1 MRFLMFV
8 YFIVSSADCLK
19 ILALFPYGGKSHVDV
34 FLPLTK
40 ALAVKGHQ
48 VTVIS
53 HFPLKTPMANYTDIN
68 LSGKTFVEAIQL
80 EAFDQSRKSMFLMP
94 VFLRQFAQH
103 FCKINYESPAL
114 QDFLNSNQK
123 FDLIIAE
130 YFQSDCF
137 AGIVHKLQAPV
148 IGISSCTV
156 MPWMHERF
164 GNPTNPSYLPNNF
177 FDFSDRMSF
186 WERVTN
192 FMAQATH
199 VIYYTYWMSA
209 DDYQISQK
217 HFENLPPLNSIVFK
231 SSLFLVNSHFTYTLP
246 RPLVPSVI
254 EVGGIH
260 IGKVKKVPNVSNCFN
275 FSIIY
280 QYNIID
286 IYYISIALN

>member
-1 MRFLMFV
+1 MRHLVCLFLL
-8 YFIVSSADCLK
+8 SSSVHSLN

-40 ALAVKGHQ
+40 ALAKKGHQ
-48 VTVIS
+48 ITVIS

-68 LSGKTFVEAIQL
+68 LSGETFVEAIPL

-94 VFLRQFAQH
+94 VFLRQFSRL
-103 FCKINYESPAL
+103 FCKNNFESPAL
-114 QDFLNSNQK
+114 RDFLKSNQK
-123 FDLIIAE
+123 FDLIISE

-137 AGIVHKLQAPV
+137 AGFVHKLEAPV

-186 WERVTN
+186 SERVIN
-192 FMAQATH
+192 FVAQTSH
-199 VIYYTYWMSA
+199 VLYYTHWMSA
-209 DDYQISQK
+209 DDYEISK
-217 HFENLPPLNSIVFK
+217 EHFENLPPLDNIVFK

-260 IGKVKKVPNVSNCFN
+260 IGEGKKVPNVSTFN
-275 FSIIY
+275 
-280 QYNIID
+280 
-286 IYYISIALN
+286 